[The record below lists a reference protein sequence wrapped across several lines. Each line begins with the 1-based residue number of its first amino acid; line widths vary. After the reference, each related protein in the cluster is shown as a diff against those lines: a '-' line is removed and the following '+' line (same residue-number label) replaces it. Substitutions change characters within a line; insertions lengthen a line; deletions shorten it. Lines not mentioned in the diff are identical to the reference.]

1 MAKGIVATQRRH
13 CGEEGSHLEGT
24 GLPPDLG
31 EGLRPLDEVR
41 RVRQRD
47 EAVHYGHQPI
57 AEVARKLSQND
68 EPEEEVEGEG
78 DCRDVAD
85 EGEELDLLLVKV
97 IDDQLGQHVVVFVP
111 CLFANLHL
119 EPVVDGLICGTQ
131 YVVKFAALIWY

>member
-97 IDDQLGQHVVVFVP
+97 QDSPVRCLGADP
-111 CLFANLHL
+111 LLCELHPFENPGEREREL
-119 EPVVDGLICGTQ
+119 LACG
-131 YVVKFAALIWY
+131 